1 MRYLSPSQYTTNIRQ
16 IIHNPGVVPDARL
29 ALDTTDITVV
39 FEESYKRYRTLES
52 DLNSLSEDRSH
63 YAFMVHSIPS
73 KTNIQKF
80 VDSISHH
87 AEYMFVST
95 ASQNYY
101 EKFGPKWQQF
111 TDAVPS

>member
-1 MRYLSPSQYTTNIRQ
+1 
-16 IIHNPGVVPDARL
+16 
-29 ALDTTDITVV
+29 
-39 FEESYKRYRTLES
+39 
-52 DLNSLSEDRSH
+52 LNALSEDRSH

-87 AEYMFVST
+87 AEYLFVST

-111 TDAVPS
+111 TDAVPT